1 MKKTSIF
8 FGLMALGFF
17 ASAQTRLSLYE
28 EFTGENCPPCA
39 STNPGLDLILG
50 SSTNTALTTVIKWQV
65 AIPSAPSTTW
75 SLYQTNSSEI
85 NTRMNYYSVNSAPN
99 GRMDGQSQVVF
110 GASSDHPA
118 NWANANIS
126 NAQAIST
133 PFSITMNPNWDGTFS
148 NAAVTITLT
157 SSSTFTATNLR
168 LRLVLIEKQ
177 VNFNSAPGTN
187 GEKDFH
193 WAARKSYPDI
203 TNGTALLNS
212 WTAAQTQTFTINC
225 AVPSYVNDKSQ
236 MGFVVFVQDDG
247 NKKIWQSARTAPLSI
262 PNDAKL
268 SAYTMAAYSCSNSI
282 VPTVSV
288 VNQGPNAITAL
299 TITPVIDGVSQTAF
313 NWTGS
318 LASMAG
324 TNIPLGSYA
333 AASGNHTVNFNIS
346 GVSGGDVNTSNNA
359 KTGNTALIQ
368 TYFTGPVAE
377 AFPSNPFPPANWFM
391 INTDGGASWSRSGSA
406 GYNGAGAAKYDFF
419 TNATIGDADDLFIT
433 PSNLTGTT
441 APMMSFD
448 VAYAQ
453 YASEN
458 DKLEVKVS
466 TDCGQSW
473 TTAFNKA
480 GTVLKTVAAQTS
492 AFTPNNNA
500 QWRNETFALPAAA
513 ANNAQVLVK
522 FVATSA
528 YGNNLYVDNVNISQN
543 SIGIKTH
550 NPSNFNVVLYPN
562 PSSEMTNLDIN
573 SKGATKG
580 TIAIYNAIGQLVYSN
595 ETKIEDGYNNV
606 KIDTKALPAG
616 IYNVTFNSDLGS
628 FKTKLTIAK

>member
-17 ASAQTRLSLYE
+17 ATAQTRLALYE

-39 STNPGLDLILG
+39 ATNPGLDAILG
-50 SSTNTALTTVIKWQV
+50 SSTNTALINVIKWQV

-99 GRMDGQSQVVF
+99 GRCDGQSQTVF
-110 GASSDHPA
+110 GAASDHPA
-118 NWANANIS
+118 DWGNSNITT
-126 NAQAIST
+126 AQAVAT
-133 PFSITMNPNWDGTFS
+133 PFSIMINPNWDVTYS
-148 NAAVTITLT
+148 NAAVTITVT
-157 SSSTFTATNLR
+157 SSGAFTGTNMR

-177 VNFNSAPGTN
+177 VNFASAPGTN

-193 WAARKSYPDI
+193 WAVRKSYPDI
-203 TNGTALLNS
+203 TNGTALGNTWS
-212 WTAAQTQTFTINC
+212 ASQTQTYAINC
-225 AVPSYVNDKSQ
+225 AVPSYINDKSQ
-236 MGFVVFVQDDG
+236 MGFVVFIQDDA
-247 NKKIWQSARTAPLSI
+247 NKMIYQSARTAPLSI
-262 PNDAKL
+262 PNDAKM
-268 SAYTMAAYSCSNSI
+268 SSYTMSAYSCSNSI

-288 VNQGPNAITAL
+288 MNQGPNAITAM
-299 TITPVIDGVSQTAF
+299 TITPVIDGVNQTPF

-318 LASMAG
+318 LASMTG
-324 TNIPLGSYA
+324 TNIALGSYA
-333 AASGNHTVNFNIS
+333 ASSGNHTVNFNIS
-346 GVSGGDVNTSNNA
+346 GVSGGDANTSNNT
-359 KTGNTALIQ
+359 KTGNTSLIQ
-368 TYFTGPVAE
+368 TYFAGPVTE

-391 INTDGGASWSRSGSA
+391 VNNDQGASWSRSSSA

-419 TNATIGDADDLFIT
+419 NNATVGDADDLFLIPT
-433 PSNLTGTT
+433 NLTGTT

-453 YASEN
+453 YNAEN

-473 TTAFNKA
+473 TTTFSKS
-480 GTVLKTVAAQTS
+480 GSVLKTVAAQTS
-492 AFTPNNNA
+492 AFTPNNNS
-500 QWRNETFALPAAA
+500 QWRNETFALPAGT
-513 ANNAQVLVK
+513 ANNASVLVK

-543 SIGIKTH
+543 SIGIKT
-550 NPSNFNVVLYPN
+550 NNASNFNVILYPN

-580 TIAIYNAIGQLVYSN
+580 TIAIYNTIGQLVYSN
-595 ETKIEDGYNNV
+595 ETKVEEGYNNV

-628 FKTKLTIAK
+628 FKTKLTVAK

>member
-17 ASAQTRLSLYE
+17 ATAQTRLALYE

-39 STNPGLDLILG
+39 ATNPGLDVILG
-50 SSTNTALTTVIKWQV
+50 SSTNTALCTVIKWQV
-65 AIPSAPSTTW
+65 PIPSAPSTTW
-75 SLYQTNSSEI
+75 SLYQTNSGEI

-99 GRMDGQSQVVF
+99 GRCDGQSQTVF
-110 GASSDHPA
+110 GSASDHPA
-118 NWANANIS
+118 DWANANIS
-126 NAQAIST
+126 NAQAITT
-133 PFSITMNPNWDGTFS
+133 PFSITMNDAWDGTYS
-148 NAAVTITLT
+148 NCVVTITVS
-157 SSSTFTATNLR
+157 SSSTFTSTNLR

-177 VNFNSAPGTN
+177 INFATAPGTN

-203 TNGTALLNS
+203 TNGTTLPNS
-212 WTAAQTQTFTINC
+212 WTPSQTQTYTINC
-225 AVPSYVNDKSQ
+225 AVPAYIIDKSQ

-247 NKKIWQSARTAPLSI
+247 NKKIWQSARTSPLSI

-268 SAYTMAAYSCSNSI
+268 SSYTMPAYSCSNSI

-288 VNQGPNAITAL
+288 MNQGPNAITAL
-299 TITPVIDGVSQTAF
+299 TITPIIDGVGQTPF

-318 LASMAG
+318 LASMTG
-324 TNIPLGSYA
+324 TNIALGNYA
-333 AASGNHTVNFNIS
+333 AAAGNHTVNFNIS
-346 GVSGGDVNTSNNA
+346 GVSGGDVNTANNS

-368 TYFTGPVAE
+368 TYFPGPVME
-377 AFPSNPFPPANWFM
+377 AFPTNPFPPANWFM
-391 INTDGGASWSRSGSA
+391 VNADAGATWSRNGSA
-406 GYNGAGAAKYDFF
+406 GFNGAGAAKYDFF
-419 TNATIGDADDLFIT
+419 NNGTVGDADDLFVPPT
-433 PSNLTGTT
+433 DLTGVT

-453 YASEN
+453 YSSEN

-466 TDCGQSW
+466 TNCGQTW
-473 TTAFNKA
+473 TTAFSKS
-480 GTVLKTVAAQTS
+480 GSVLKTVNAQTS
-492 AFTPNNNA
+492 AFTPNNA
-500 QWRNETFALPAAA
+500 SQWRAETFALPAAA
-513 ANNAQVLVK
+513 ANNANVLVK

-543 SIGIKTH
+543 TIGMKTN
-550 NPSNFNVVLYPN
+550 NPSNFNVILYPN

-580 TIAIYNAIGQLVYSN
+580 TIVIYNAIGQVVYSS
-595 ETKIEDGYNNV
+595 ETQVDAGYNNV

-616 IYNVTFNSDLGS
+616 IYNVTFNSELGS
-628 FKTKLTIAK
+628 FVNKLTVTK